1 MINISV
7 QSITQKR
14 MMKKRIEIQQ
24 DLKRGFGS
32 APTGIKNLVK
42 WSLVGFVVYVAV
54 RFVCAFLGGVATSL
68 GGVLPMLTVLAVVV
82 FLIRAVWRILC
93 VLAIFIL
100 ALCVIL

>member
-1 MINISV
+1 
-7 QSITQKR
+7 
-14 MMKKRIEIQQ
+14 MKKRIEIQQ

-68 GGVLPMLTVLAVVV
+68 DGVLPMLTVLAVVV
-82 FLIRAVWRILC
+82 FLIRAVWCILC
-93 VLAIFIL
+93 VLALFIL